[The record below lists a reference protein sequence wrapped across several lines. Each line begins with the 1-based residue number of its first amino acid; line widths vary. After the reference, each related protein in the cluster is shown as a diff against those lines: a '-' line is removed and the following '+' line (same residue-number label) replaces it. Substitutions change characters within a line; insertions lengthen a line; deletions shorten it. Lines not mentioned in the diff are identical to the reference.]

1 MLFVKK
7 IIRLIPL
14 LVLVCS
20 FLPTKAQINSPFSR
34 YGLGNEV
41 LNSQNTT
48 SQGMGGFTVAYTNSM
63 NGNFGQSVNF
73 NNPAAYGGMYMTTFD
88 LGMNLTNSTLKG
100 NNPVSKFNS
109 AYFAPNYLAIGLPI
123 DKVKKVGM
131 AFGLRPISQIS
142 YSLNEGKL
150 LSNGDSLYN
159 NYIGQ
164 GGLNQAFIGFGK
176 SWKHLSLGF
185 NTGYNFGKKKIENIK
200 SFKYDVDSTNY
211 YQTQASTNT
220 LFGGLFFQLGMMGE
234 IDLKTTSHKVATDK
248 TQYTLGYGATA
259 TLGQSL
265 SGKQD
270 LIRSTGVFTTGSE
283 SPLDTVSITSN
294 NNGQIKLPSSLSA
307 GIAFHKK
314 EISNNGT
321 YDQLVVGIQFDKSN
335 WQDSYRFY
343 GQPDKLSNSYMAR
356 LGVLF
361 CPNPLDFENY
371 WSTVSYRA
379 GFTTGKDYI
388 NFDDNGLKIS
398 TFSLGV
404 GLPIRK
410 YRSYDYQF
418 SVLNLAFQIGKR
430 GSSSNSFQENYYQIT
445 VGYSLSDIWFNK
457 RKYD

>member
-1 MLFVKK
+1 M
-7 IIRLIPL
+7 
-14 LVLVCS
+14 
-20 FLPTKAQINSPFSR
+20 
-34 YGLGNEV
+34 

-48 SQGMGGFTVAYTNSM
+48 SQAMGGFTAAYSNSM

-73 NNPAAYGGMYMTTFD
+73 NNPAAYGGIYMTTFD
-88 LGMNLTNSTLKG
+88 LGLSLTNSTLKG

-123 DKVKKVGM
+123 DKVKKIGM
-131 AFGLRPISQIS
+131 AFGLRPLSQIS
-142 YSLNEGKL
+142 YSVNEGKS

-185 NTGYNFGKKKIENIK
+185 NTGYNFGKRGIENIK
-200 SFKYDVDSTNY
+200 TFKYDLDSTNY
-211 YQTQASTNT
+211 YQSQASTNT
-220 LFGGLFFQLGMMGE
+220 LMRGMFFQLGMMGD
-234 IDLKTTSHKVATDK
+234 IVLKSTTHKVVTDK
-248 TQYTLGYGATA
+248 TQYTLGFGATA
-259 TLGQSL
+259 TLGQNL

-270 LIRSTGVFTTGSE
+270 LIRSTGVFTTGTE
-283 SPLDTVSITSN
+283 SPLDTVSLTN
-294 NNGQIKLPSSLSA
+294 NKVGKIKLPSSYTA

-314 EISNNGT
+314 EISNNGS
-321 YDQLVVGIQFDKSN
+321 YDQFVLGIQLDKSN
-335 WQDSYRFY
+335 WQNNYSFY
-343 GQPDKLSNSYMAR
+343 GEPDKLTNAYMAR
-356 LGVLF
+356 IGLLF

-398 TFSLGV
+398 TFSLGL

-418 SVLNLAFQIGKR
+418 SVLNLAFQFGKR
-430 GSSSNSFQENYYQIT
+430 GSSVNSFQESFYQIT

>member
-7 IIRLIPL
+7 IIRLLPVF
-14 LVLVCS
+14 VLVCS

-34 YGLGNEV
+34 YGIGNEV

-48 SQGMGGFTVAYTNSM
+48 SQAMGGFTAAYSNSM

-73 NNPAAYGGMYMTTFD
+73 NNPAAYGGIYMTTFD
-88 LGMNLTNSTLKG
+88 LGLSLTNSTLKG

-123 DKVKKVGM
+123 DKVKKIGM
-131 AFGLRPISQIS
+131 AFGLRPLSQIS
-142 YSLNEGKL
+142 YSVNEGKS

-185 NTGYNFGKKKIENIK
+185 NTGYNFGKREIENIK
-200 SFKYDVDSTNY
+200 TFKYDLDSTNY
-211 YQTQASTNT
+211 YQSQASTNT
-220 LFGGLFFQLGMMGE
+220 LMRGMFFQLGMMGD
-234 IDLKTTSHKVATDK
+234 IVLKSTTHKVVTDK
-248 TQYTLGYGATA
+248 TQYTLGFGATA
-259 TLGQSL
+259 TLGQNL

-270 LIRSTGVFTTGSE
+270 LIRSTGVFTTGTE
-283 SPLDTVSITSN
+283 SPLDTVSLTN
-294 NNGQIKLPSSLSA
+294 NKVGKIKLPSSYTA

-314 EISNNGT
+314 EISNNGS
-321 YDQLVVGIQFDKSN
+321 YDQFVLGIQLDKSN
-335 WQDSYRFY
+335 WQNNYSFY
-343 GQPDKLSNSYMAR
+343 GEPDKLTNAYMAR
-356 LGVLF
+356 IGLLF

-398 TFSLGV
+398 TFSLGL

-418 SVLNLAFQIGKR
+418 SVLNLAFQFGKR
-430 GSSSNSFQENYYQIT
+430 GSSVNSFQESFYQIT